1 MVNPKGD
8 KYYIRKIIE
17 DLKYIV
23 EHTKN
28 VDKAE
33 FYRDELLRD
42 ATLFHMIQLSESVKK
57 LSSEIRQKRADIPWN
72 EMYGM
77 RNRIVHDYGNVDLS
91 VVYDTVKEDI
101 PELLSKFEEIG
112 ISE

>member
-1 MVNPKGD
+1 MDNPKDD
-8 KYYIRKIIE
+8 KYYVQKIVE

-28 VDKAE
+28 VDKTE

-57 LSSEIRQKRADIPWN
+57 LSAEIKRKRADIPWN

-112 ISE
+112 ISK

>member
-1 MVNPKGD
+1 MDNPKDD
-8 KYYIRKIIE
+8 KYYVQKIVE

-33 FYRDELLRD
+33 FYRNELLRD

-57 LSSEIRQKRADIPWN
+57 LSAEIKRKRADIPWN

-112 ISE
+112 ISK

>member
-1 MVNPKGD
+1 MDNPKDD
-8 KYYIRKIIE
+8 KYYVQKIVE

-28 VDKAE
+28 VDKAG
-33 FYRDELLRD
+33 FYCNELLRD

-57 LSSEIRQKRADIPWN
+57 LSAEIKQKCADIPWN

-101 PELLSKFEEIG
+101 PELLLRFEEID
-112 ISE
+112 ISK